1 MSRGRP
7 QCAPALHLLLK
18 ICHPPCSGQNGA
30 NEGWNSTNLYDKKP
44 GLMSHFLSSDHEHE
58 TSHETVSCFMKL
70 SHETFHIQGI
80 ADTEHF
86 DGKIER

>member
-1 MSRGRP
+1 MEEGLR
-7 QCAPALHLLLK
+7 K
-18 ICHPPCSGQNGA
+18 IPRLDVSFSEC
-30 NEGWNSTNLYDKKP
+30 
-44 GLMSHFLSSDHEHE
+44 SDHEHE